1 MPGSVMIVA
10 GLELTRETRKPSDRR
25 TRQACVPKESN
36 SAACPRTIGPDPI
49 TRTELMSSRLG
60 TDTPLD
66 HELGEPVE
74 QVTGV
79 VRTGRRLRV
88 VLDGEGRHVKTP
100 DALHDVVV
108 EADVADLGAAVRRLG
123 DAVARGV

>member
-1 MPGSVMIVA
+1 M
-10 GLELTRETRKPSDRR
+10 
-25 TRQACVPKESN
+25 
-36 SAACPRTIGPDPI
+36 TIGPDPI

-60 TDTPLD
+60 TDTPLN

-108 EADVADLGAAVRRLG
+108 EAVVADLGSAVRRLG
-123 DAVARGV
+123 DAVARGVDGEAVVVRGDLHLAGGAVHHRLV